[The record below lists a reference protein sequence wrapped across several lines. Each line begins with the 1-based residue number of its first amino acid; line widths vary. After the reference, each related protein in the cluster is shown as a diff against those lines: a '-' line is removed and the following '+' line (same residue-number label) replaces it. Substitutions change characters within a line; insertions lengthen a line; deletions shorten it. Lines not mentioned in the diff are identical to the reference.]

1 MAENLRNIRT
11 RRLVFTQ
18 RNKDKL
24 VSRQVKADK
33 QVESVSQR
41 NKDKLVG
48 SQVKAVYA
56 EEQFK
61 LVDRQVKADKQGE
74 SVYAEEQIQIGRQT
88 SKVRQTRRICLRRGT
103 KTDW

>member
-24 VSRQVKADK
+24 V
-33 QVESVSQR
+33 
-41 NKDKLVG
+41 
-48 SQVKAVYA
+48 
-56 EEQFK
+56 
-61 LVDRQVKADKQGE
+61 DRQAKADKQGE
-74 SVYAEEQIQIGRQT
+74 SVYAEEQIQIGRHT

>member
-24 VSRQVKADK
+24 VDRQAKADK

-41 NKDKLVG
+41 NKDKLVD
-48 SQVKAVYA
+48 SP
-56 EEQFK
+56 
-61 LVDRQVKADKQGE
+61 VKADKQGE
-74 SVYAEEQIQIGRQT
+74 SVYAEKQRQIGRQT
-88 SKVRQTRRICLRRGT
+88 SEGRQTSRICLRRGT